1 MRRCIG
7 KYKFRAIKRESK
19 CFKGDFQ
26 ELIEFKCLRC
36 GYEKEEDADIVF
48 ECMEM
53 GDGKYP
59 VCYCQK
65 CNKDSMIPKDIYE
78 QVKEEKSK
86 KKKK

>member
-1 MRRCIG
+1 
-7 KYKFRAIKRESK
+7 
-19 CFKGDFQ
+19 
-26 ELIEFKCLRC
+26 
-36 GYEKEEDADIVF
+36 
-48 ECMEM
+48 MEM